1 MVDIIESTA
10 GIECRL
16 CGVVNWPT
24 ALACMGCNATLD
36 KRPAR
41 APLFYTGSQPMSYS
55 QKVARF
61 FELTDYLLLV
71 PATFGLA
78 MAMMMFVYAPGFA
91 LGILSAFIAGCFLL
105 RGFFRHSRG
114 RLSDS
119 RTSVLWGATI
129 AYNMIDLI
137 ITLFIA
143 ASDRNT
149 HSFYL
154 MSLWPML
161 VIVLSTSALLSENQR
176 LRLDATR

>member
-1 MVDIIESTA
+1 MADIIESTA
-10 GIECRL
+10 GVECRW

-36 KRPAR
+36 KSPRQAL
-41 APLFYTGSQPMSYS
+41 ASYAGSQPMTYS

-71 PATFGLA
+71 PATYGLA
-78 MAMMMFVYAPGFA
+78 MAMMLVVYAPWFGLSI
-91 LGILSAFIAGCFLL
+91 LGGYVAGCFLL

-119 RTSVLWGATI
+119 KTSLLWRATI
-129 AYNMIDLI
+129 AYNMIDLF

-143 ASDRNT
+143 ESGRNGQT
-149 HSFYL
+149 FYL
-154 MSLWPML
+154 MSLWPLL
-161 VIVLSTSALLSENQR
+161 VIVLSTTALLSENER
-176 LRLDATR
+176 LRQDATR